1 MWMLCK
7 ELNGTKSLNEGGY
20 FLYGEVKSVNLRHV
34 KQIR

>member
-20 FLYGEVKSVNLRHV
+20 FLYGEVISVNLRHV